1 MNFVS
6 LIKHGRIR
14 FELWFVYVKS
24 QPRGNAAMKL
34 PMIGLAAIVALAGCT
49 GKPSLEDASLSKR
62 ELNIEEFFDGELV
75 ANGQFQDIFG
85 TVRRQ
90 FNVKING
97 DWDGNRLRL
106 VEDFVYEDG
115 STEQRI
121 WTLLKTGDQTWTGTA
136 PGVIG
141 QAIGVENGDRFNWK
155 YTINLPVPTADGPAE
170 TVKVTFDDWIWLQSD
185 KRAFNRAYM
194 KRYGV
199 DIGDVSISFEK
210 LR

>member
-1 MNFVS
+1 MR
-6 LIKHGRIR
+6 LT
-14 FELWFVYVKS
+14 
-24 QPRGNAAMKL
+24 A
-34 PMIGLAAIVALAGCT
+34 LAALALLAACS
-49 GKPSLEDASLSKR
+49 GKPSFDDPSLSSR
-62 ELNIEEFFDGELV
+62 QLNIEEFFDGDLV
-75 ANGQFQDIFG
+75 AHGQFQDIFG

-90 FNVKING
+90 FTVRIKG
-97 DWDGNRLRL
+97 DWDGKRLKL

-121 WTLLKTGDQTWTGTA
+121 WTLVKTGDQTWRGTA

-141 QAIGVENGDRFNWK
+141 EAVGEERGDRFNWR
-155 YTINLPVPTADGPAE
+155 YTINLPVPVAGGPAE

-185 KRAFNRAYM
+185 NRAFNRAYM

>member
-1 MNFVS
+1 M
-6 LIKHGRIR
+6 R
-14 FELWFVYVKS
+14 
-24 QPRGNAAMKL
+24 
-34 PMIGLAAIVALAGCT
+34 LAALAALSLLAACS
-49 GKPSLEDASLSKR
+49 GKPSFDDPSLSSR
-62 ELNIEEFFDGELV
+62 QLNIEEFFDGDLV
-75 ANGQFQDIFG
+75 AHGQFQDIFG

-90 FNVKING
+90 FTVRIKGN
-97 DWDGNRLRL
+97 WDGKRLKL

-121 WTLLKTGDQTWTGTA
+121 WTLVKTGDQTWRGTA

-141 QAIGVENGDRFNWK
+141 EAVGEERGDRFNWR
-155 YTINLPVPTADGPAE
+155 YTINLPVPVAGGPAE

-185 KRAFNRAYM
+185 NRAFNRAYM

>member
-1 MNFVS
+1 MKMQ
-6 LIKHGRIR
+6 IIG
-14 FELWFVYVKS
+14 
-24 QPRGNAAMKL
+24 AAL
-34 PMIGLAAIVALAGCT
+34 VLALGACT
-49 GKPSLEDASLSKR
+49 GKPSLNDASLSSR
-62 ELNIEEFFDGELV
+62 QLNIEEFFDGELI
-75 ANGQFQDIFG
+75 AQGQFQDIFG

-90 FNVKING
+90 FTVKIKG
-97 DWDGNRLRL
+97 DWDGRRLRL

-141 QAIGVENGDRFNWK
+141 QATGIEQGDRFNWK
-155 YTINLPVPTADGPAE
+155 YTINLPVPSANGPAE

-185 KRAFNRAYM
+185 TRAFNRAYM